1 MSDAVRTLG
10 VLVAGG
16 VGARL
21 GLGLP
26 KALARVGGMT
36 LLERGLRTL
45 TAVCDEIVV
54 AAPADVALSMPLAS
68 VRGRGGREVVRVDD
82 PPGFEGPLAGVVTGL
97 SSRPFERALVLAVDL
112 PFATPAALAA
122 LVARLGRRQAVL
134 PVPGGFPQP
143 LAAAYA
149 ASAGPLLA
157 ARLEAGERS
166 IVRAVDALDA
176 ERLDDEELGRLP
188 GGLENFFNL
197 NTREDLAEAERRLSA
212 REAAR

>member
-1 MSDAVRTLG
+1 MSDAVGTLG

-16 VGARL
+16 AGARL
-21 GLGLP
+21 GLGIP

-45 TAVCDEIVV
+45 AAVCDEIVV
-54 AAPADVALSMPLAS
+54 AAPAELALSMPP
-68 VRGRGGREVVRVDD
+68 VPFRGRGVQEVVRVDD
-82 PPGFEGPLAGVVTGL
+82 PPGTAGPLAGVVAGL
-97 SSRPFERALVLAVDL
+97 SSRPFEHAVVLAVDL
-112 PFATPAALAA
+112 PFAGAPALAA
-122 LVARLGRRQAVL
+122 LLARLGRRQAVL

-149 ASAGPLLA
+149 ASARPLVA
-157 ARLEAGERS
+157 ARLVAGERS

-176 ERLDDEELGRLP
+176 ERLDDEELRRLP

-197 NTREDLAEAERRLSA
+197 NTREDLAEAERRLTA